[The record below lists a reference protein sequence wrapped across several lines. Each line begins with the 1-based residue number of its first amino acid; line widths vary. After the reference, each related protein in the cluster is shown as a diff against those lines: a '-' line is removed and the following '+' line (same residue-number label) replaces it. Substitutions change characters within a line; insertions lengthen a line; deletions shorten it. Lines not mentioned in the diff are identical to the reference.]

1 MTVYFP
7 ICEDITE
14 NEIYNFSVSF
24 SRDYTSNF
32 FEVHKT
38 APLFFDFGV

>member
-14 NEIYNFSVSF
+14 NEISF